1 MAGYTQTYVS
11 LVDKEIPSTYEV
23 EKCKLLNKIETKLGQ
38 HYMISYSKEPI
49 DSYPYII
56 NTLLDHFKREDGE
69 YSYRGNLVD
78 REKVL
83 STIKERYYAL
93 VLTCVTMET
102 APASYKV
109 IEFSKE
115 DTDGEVY

>member
-11 LVDKEIPSTYEV
+11 LVDKEIPSTYEI
-23 EKCKLLNKIETKLGQ
+23 EKCKLLNKLETELGQ

-83 STIKERYYAL
+83 STIRERYYAL
-93 VLTCVTMET
+93 VLKCVTMET
-102 APASYKV
+102 VPASYKV
-109 IEFSKE
+109 LEFDKE
-115 DTDGEVY
+115 ESDGEIH

>member
-1 MAGYTQTYVS
+1 MEGYTQTYVS
-11 LVDKEIPSTYEV
+11 LVDKEITSTYEV
-23 EKCKLLNKIETKLGQ
+23 EKCKLLNKIKTELGQ

-69 YSYRGNLVD
+69 YSYRGNIVD

-83 STIKERYYAL
+83 SAIKDRYYAL
-93 VLTCVTMET
+93 VLKCVTMET
-102 APASYKV
+102 VPASYKV
-109 IEFSKE
+109 IEFGKE
-115 DTDGEVY
+115 DPDGEVY